1 MVQIETLRLFVLGID
16 DQRVHGDFGPAGTHY
31 GIPQQGT
38 PEFAAM
44 IGESDGKAP
53 QARDG
58 YCRIARQAF
67 GKSHWHLRQEHP
79 TCSQCIESGNP
90 IRRDLAGHEASRDS
104 AARIL
109 AGPLPE
115 IAIQRIHAAPKRRT
129 IVAWLKWLY
138 DEGTRHRED
147 AIKRP

>member
-1 MVQIETLRLFVLGID
+1 MVQIETLRLIVLGID
-16 DQRVHGDFGPAGTHY
+16 DKRVHGDFGPAGTLY

-38 PEFAAM
+38 PEFTAT

-58 YCRIARQAF
+58 CCRIARQAF
-67 GKSHWHLRQEHP
+67 GKSPWRLRQEHP
-79 TCSQCIESGNP
+79 ACSQYIESGNP

-104 AARIL
+104 AARVL